1 MRFVEILLPL
11 KLDKNLTYVLPQA
24 YSGRDMFGRRVA
36 VTLRGALY
44 TGLVIGQSDC
54 PPQGYAAKE
63 VVDVLD
69 EEPVISRD
77 QLKLWNWMAQ
87 YYACSAGEVMRAA
100 MPAGMMLESTTR
112 IERGEQDAPEDELSE
127 REFLVWEALEN
138 NASLSI
144 EDIATI
150 IRQKNALTTL
160 RPMIARG
167 WVRVFREYG
176 LRYSPRKESM
186 VQLAEAYREKPDALQ
201 EAFEATS
208 RSEKQR
214 AILMA
219 LLSEQAKG
227 EAWVPK
233 RRLLELTGEKTGPVD
248 ALVKKGILLVEQRA
262 SERIRGQAAWAT
274 IRTLSTEQEKA
285 LEAVDA
291 GFAEGKTVLLHGVTG
306 SGKTELYA
314 RLIERTVRAGK
325 QALFLLPEIALT
337 TQLVCRMKAYF
348 GEKIGVFHSR
358 YNDMTRTEIWKRVQ
372 GGANRFDVILGAR
385 SAVFLPFEDLGLI
398 IVDEEHE
405 PSYKQQDPAPRYHAR
420 DTAVVLGKLTGAKV
434 VLGSATPSVES
445 YRNALE
451 GKYALAEMPV
461 RYAGVEMPDIE
472 VVDIRRSY
480 EAGRMKGHFSQ
491 ELIEAVKDSLEHD
504 QQVILF
510 QNRRGYAPLVQ
521 CRDCGWV
528 PMCRHCEVSLTYHK
542 TSGTLR
548 CHYCGY
554 AENLPPRCP
563 VCGSPRID
571 TRGFGTQ
578 QVEDEAG
585 KLFPQARI
593 LRMDTDTTSRK
604 NAYDDMIRDFEQ
616 HRADIL
622 IGTQMIAKGLDFDR
636 VSLVGILNADNAFKS
651 ADFRAFERGFQLL
664 QQVAGRAGRKKRG
677 RVILQTYEPQ
687 HEVIRNLLG
696 GDYPA
701 MFRRVLASRKEF
713 FYPPFCRMVRVVL
726 RHKTPQTL
734 DSAARWLAVR
744 LRELFGAN
752 VLGPDYYYIPRIN
765 NYFIQHLFVKLPE
778 NQALSWAKNEIRQS
792 AALLTAEKTFR
803 NVRITIDVDP
813 Q

>member
-1 MRFVEILLPL
+1 MKFAEILLPL
-11 KLDKNLTYVLPQA
+11 KLDKNLTYTLPQA
-24 YSGRDMFGRRVA
+24 YAGRDMFGRRVA

-44 TGLVIGQSDC
+44 TGIVIGQSNC
-54 PPQGYAAKE
+54 PPVGYTAKE
-63 VVDVLD
+63 IVDVLD
-69 EEPVISRD
+69 EEPVVDRR
-77 QLKLWNWMAQ
+77 QLRLWNWMAQ
-87 YYACSAGEVMRAA
+87 YYACCTGEVMRAA
-100 MPAGMMLESTTR
+100 MPAGMMLESATK
-112 IERGEQDAPEDELSE
+112 IERSEQEASPDRMSDRE
-127 REFLVWEALEN
+127 RQVWNALED

-150 IRQKNALTTL
+150 LRQKNALATL

-186 VQLAEAYREKPDALQ
+186 VQLAEAYRERPEALQ
-201 EAFEATS
+201 EAFEATL

-214 AILMA
+214 AILVA

-227 EAWVPK
+227 EVWIPK
-233 RRLLELTGEKTGPVD
+233 RRLLELTGEKTGAVD
-248 ALVKKGILLVEQRA
+248 ALVKKGILRVEKRA
-262 SERIRGQAAWAT
+262 CERIRGQAAWAT
-274 IRTLSTEQEKA
+274 VRTLSEEQEKA
-285 LEAVDA
+285 LKDIEA
-291 GFAEGKTVLLHGVTG
+291 GFAAGKTVLLHGVTG

-314 RLIERTVRAGK
+314 RLIEQTVRAGK

-337 TQLVCRMKAYF
+337 TQLVGRMKAYF

-358 YNDMTRTEIWKRVQ
+358 YNDMARTEIWRRVQ
-372 GGANRFDVILGAR
+372 RGENRFDVILGAR
-385 SAVFLPFEDLGLI
+385 SAVFLPFEDLNLI

-420 DTAVVLGKLTGAKV
+420 DTAVMLGKFSGAKV
-434 VLGSATPSVES
+434 LLGSATPSVES
-445 YRNALE
+445 YYNARE
-451 GKYALAEMPV
+451 GKYALARLPV
-461 RYAGVEMPDIE
+461 RYAGVEMPGIE

-480 EAGRMKGHFSQ
+480 ESGRMKGHFSQ
-491 ELIEAVKDSLEHD
+491 ELIEGIRESLHRNE
-504 QQVILF
+504 QVILF
-510 QNRRGYAPLVQ
+510 QNRRGYAPVVQ

-554 AENLPPRCP
+554 AENLPARCP

-571 TRGFGTQ
+571 TKGFGTQ

-585 KLFPQARI
+585 KLFPEARI
-593 LRMDTDTTSRK
+593 LRMDTDTTGGK
-604 NAYDDMIRDFEQ
+604 NAYDNIIRDFEQ
-616 HRADIL
+616 YRADIL
-622 IGTQMIAKGLDFDR
+622 IGTQMVAKGLDFEK
-636 VSLVGILNADNAFKS
+636 VSLVGILNADNAFKG

-664 QQVAGRAGRKKRG
+664 QQVAGRAGRKKQG

-687 HEVIRNLLG
+687 HEVIRNLID

-701 MFRRVLASRKEF
+701 MFRRVLASREEF
-713 FYPPFCRMVRVVL
+713 SYPPFCRMVRVIL

-734 DSAARWLAVR
+734 DAAARWLAAR
-744 LRELFGAN
+744 LRSLFGAN

-778 NQALSWAKNEIRQS
+778 GQALSWAKNEIRQS
-792 AALLTAEKTFR
+792 TAMLTAEKTFR